1 MRLDF
6 HFKCPIDWS
15 TSPSDVKTRHC
26 DHCQKTVHSAEHL
39 NDSEIESLI
48 QTGQA
53 CMDFKINRK
62 GQIITQSGLSK
73 TLMLG
78 SALTIA
84 CWQEQTP
91 PAEPP
96 TPPQTEMDT
105 ETVTKTEAP
114 PQPTKKDAPPAL
126 EHTDCDSPEQAQ
138 TAQEGGIE
146 DQATVLSG
154 INQDF
159 IGLAGGL
166 RAPEL
171 PEENGGLKSS
181 SDHTQEDLPSQE

>member
-6 HFKCPIDWS
+6 HFKCPIDWR

-39 NDSEIESLI
+39 NDSDIESLI
-48 QTGQA
+48 ETGQA
-53 CMDFKINRK
+53 CMDFKINRN
-62 GQIITQSGLSK
+62 GQILTQSGLSK

-91 PAEPP
+91 PAEPS

-105 ETVTKTEAP
+105 ENVTKTEASL
-114 PQPTKKDAPPAL
+114 PQAKQDSPPAL
-126 EHTDCDSPEQAQ
+126 EHSDCDSPEQAQ
-138 TAQEGGIE
+138 TAKDGSGEGQMTGPSS
-146 DQATVLSG
+146 TNPNL
-154 INQDF
+154 
-159 IGLAGGL
+159 IGLVGGL
-166 RAPEL
+166 RAPESS
-171 PEENGGLKSS
+171 EENSGLQS
-181 SDHTQEDLPSQE
+181 SDHAPEDLPSQE